1 MPCITLPDG
10 SQRTFAHPPTV
21 ADVAAAIGP
30 GLARATLAG
39 CVDDRPVDTTFRID
53 RDARLSLITPD
64 SPEGLAILRHS
75 CAHLLAMAVKQLFP
89 GAQVTIGPV
98 IEEGFFYDFA
108 FERPFTPDD
117 LSLIE
122 ARMHELAAADL
133 PVTRRELPRDEAIA
147 HFEQQGEHYK
157 AELIHAIPE
166 GEPLSLYR
174 QGDFEDL
181 CRGPHVPSTGRLK
194 AFKLT
199 KVAGAYWRGDA
210 TKAMLQ
216 RVYGTCW
223 PDARA
228 LAAYLTRLEEA
239 GKRDHRKLGAQLDLF
254 HFDDSAP
261 GSVFWHPRGW
271 TLFQQ
276 LIAYM
281 RARQDEADYVEVNT
295 PDVMDRGLWETSGH
309 WFNYRDA
316 MFTTTTED
324 ERVFALKP
332 MNCPG
337 AVSLFAQGI
346 KSYRDLPLRMA
357 EFGKVHRYEPSGAL
371 HGLLRVRHFT
381 QDDAH
386 IFCTPAQMQ
395 DECARSIALVFA
407 IYRDFG
413 FDEVAVKLSTRPA
426 RRIGDD
432 ATWDALENAL
442 SGALD
447 RMGIA
452 YRVNPGEGAFYGPKL
467 EFVLRDAI
475 GRDWQCGT
483 LQVDLNLPERFDIHY
498 VDEKDQR
505 QRPVMLHR
513 ALFGSLERFTGI
525 LIEHYSGLFPLW
537 LAPRQAEGPHHQ
549 RAPRTTT
556 HSELVQNP
564 EAGRSCG
571 PMPICATRR
580 SATRSASTPCRRSP
594 TWPSSANRKGSEVR
608 SPCAPTT
615 APTWAASHAR
625 RSWSSSSA
633 QPGHPCTTPSP
644 PATPPHPRHDPTHP
658 HPQRPAGE

>member
-21 ADVAAAIGP
+21 ADVAAAIGH

-75 CAHLLAMAVKQLFP
+75 CAHLLAMTVKQLFP

-216 RVYGTCW
+216 RIYGTCW

-316 MFTTTTED
+316 MFTTTTTED

-432 ATWDALENAL
+432 ATWDALENSL

-467 EFVLRDAI
+467 EFVLHDAI

-537 LAPRQAEGPHHQ
+537 LAPRQAVVLNISEAQGDYAQQLARALKQAGIRAAADLRNEKIGYKIREHTLQKVPYLLIVGEREMTEGCVTL
-549 RAPRTTT
+549 RTQGGEDLGRLPLD
-556 HSELVQNP
+556 SVMARLRE
-564 EAGRSCG
+564 EARPPCG
-571 PMPICATRR
+571 SMPC
-580 SATRSASTPCRRSP
+580 
-594 TWPSSANRKGSEVR
+594 
-608 SPCAPTT
+608 
-615 APTWAASHAR
+615 
-625 RSWSSSSA
+625 
-633 QPGHPCTTPSP
+633 
-644 PATPPHPRHDPTHP
+644 
-658 HPQRPAGE
+658 

>member
-39 CVDDRPVDTTFRID
+39 CIDDRPVDTTFRID

-216 RVYGTCW
+216 RIYGTCW

-261 GSVFWHPRGW
+261 GSVFWHARGW

-513 ALFGSLERFTGI
+513 VLFGSLERFTGI
-525 LIEHYSGLFPLW
+525 LIEHYSGLFPVW
-537 LAPRQAEGPHHQ
+537 LAPCQVKVL
-549 RAPRTTT
+549 T
-556 HSELVQNP
+556 
-564 EAGRSCG
+564 
-571 PMPICATRR
+571 I
-580 SATRSASTPCRRSP
+580 
-594 TWPSSANRKGSEVR
+594 
-608 SPCAPTT
+608 
-615 APTWAASHAR
+615 
-625 RSWSSSSA
+625 SSA
-633 QPGHPCTTPSP
+633 QDDYARELVRTLKQAGLRADADLRNEKIGFKIREHTLQKIPYLAIVGEQERQRGQVALRAHDGTNLGSLSRAAFMEQLLRAARSPLHNTLSPCNTTSPSP
-644 PATPPHPRHDPTHP
+644 
-658 HPQRPAGE
+658 

>member
-39 CVDDRPVDTTFRID
+39 CIDDRPVDTTFRID

-133 PVTRRELPRDEAIA
+133 PVTRRELPRDKAIA

-181 CRGPHVPSTGRLK
+181 CRGPHAPSTGRLK

-216 RVYGTCW
+216 RIYGTCW

-316 MFTTTTED
+316 MFTTTTTED

-525 LIEHYSGLFPLW
+525 LIEHYSGLFPVW
-537 LAPRQAEGPHHQ
+537 LAPCQVKVL
-549 RAPRTTT
+549 T
-556 HSELVQNP
+556 
-564 EAGRSCG
+564 
-571 PMPICATRR
+571 I
-580 SATRSASTPCRRSP
+580 
-594 TWPSSANRKGSEVR
+594 
-608 SPCAPTT
+608 
-615 APTWAASHAR
+615 
-625 RSWSSSSA
+625 SSA
-633 QPGHPCTTPSP
+633 QDDYARELVRTLKQAGLRADADLRNEKIGFKIREHTLQKIPYLAIVGEQERQRGQVALRAHDGTNLGSLSRAAFMEQLLRAARSPLHNTLSPCNTTPPSP
-644 PATPPHPRHDPTHP
+644 
-658 HPQRPAGE
+658 

>member
-39 CVDDRPVDTTFRID
+39 CIDDRPVDSTFRVD
-53 RDARLSLITPD
+53 RDARLRLITPD

-75 CAHLLAMAVKQLFP
+75 CAHLLAMTVKQLFP

-122 ARMHELAAADL
+122 ARMHELAVADL

-216 RVYGTCW
+216 RIYGTCW

-432 ATWDALENAL
+432 ATLDALENAL

-467 EFVLRDAI
+467 EFVLHDAI

-537 LAPRQAEGPHHQ
+537 LAPRQAVVLNISEAQGDYAQQLARALKQAGIRAAADLRNEKIGYKIREHTLQKVPYLLIVGEREMTEGCVTL
-549 RAPRTTT
+549 RTQGGEDLGRLPLD
-556 HSELVQNP
+556 SVMARLRE
-564 EAGRSCG
+564 EARPPCG
-571 PMPICATRR
+571 SMPC
-580 SATRSASTPCRRSP
+580 
-594 TWPSSANRKGSEVR
+594 
-608 SPCAPTT
+608 
-615 APTWAASHAR
+615 
-625 RSWSSSSA
+625 
-633 QPGHPCTTPSP
+633 
-644 PATPPHPRHDPTHP
+644 
-658 HPQRPAGE
+658 

>member
-39 CVDDRPVDTTFRID
+39 CIDDRPVDTTFRID

-122 ARMHELAAADL
+122 ACMHELAAADL

-216 RVYGTCW
+216 RIYGTCW

-254 HFDDSAP
+254 HFDDRAP
-261 GSVFWHPRGW
+261 GSVFWHARGW

-525 LIEHYSGLFPLW
+525 LIEHYSGLFPVW
-537 LAPRQAEGPHHQ
+537 LAPCQVKVL
-549 RAPRTTT
+549 T
-556 HSELVQNP
+556 
-564 EAGRSCG
+564 
-571 PMPICATRR
+571 I
-580 SATRSASTPCRRSP
+580 
-594 TWPSSANRKGSEVR
+594 
-608 SPCAPTT
+608 
-615 APTWAASHAR
+615 
-625 RSWSSSSA
+625 SSA
-633 QPGHPCTTPSP
+633 QDDYARELVRTLKQAGLRADADLRNEKIGYKIREHTLQKIPYLAIVGEQERQRGQVALRAHDGTNLGSLSRAAFMEQLLRAARSPLHNTLSPCNTTSPSP
-644 PATPPHPRHDPTHP
+644 
-658 HPQRPAGE
+658 

>member
-216 RVYGTCW
+216 RIYGTCW

-525 LIEHYSGLFPLW
+525 LIEHYSGLFPVW
-537 LAPRQAEGPHHQ
+537 LAPCQVKVLTISSAQDDYAR
-549 RAPRTTT
+549 
-556 HSELVQNP
+556 ELVRTLKQ
-564 EAGRSCG
+564 AGLRADADLRNEKIG
-571 PMPICATRR
+571 YKIREHTLQKIPYL
-580 SATRSASTPCRRSP
+580 
-594 TWPSSANRKGSEVR
+594 PSSANRKGSEVR

-633 QPGHPCTTPSP
+633 QPGRPCTTPSP